1 MNKDE
6 KDIYYKQNIPLPET
20 PLPAGPVG
28 PWQKTKVIG
37 RPLPRIDAYERVS
50 GHAEYASDVL
60 LPDMLYGAVLRCPHA
75 HAIVKDVD
83 AKEAEKMTGV
93 RAVITGES
101 KGADIVWPWS
111 RDVKTRLFDSRCRFE
126 GEAVAAVAAET
137 LYQAWD
143 AARAIRVKYELL
155 HFVTDERRALEA
167 GAAGDGGDVGGEIAF
182 TAIQH

>member
-101 KGADIVWPWS
+101 
-111 RDVKTRLFDSRCRFE
+111 R
-126 GEAVAAVAAET
+126 
-137 LYQAWD
+137 
-143 AARAIRVKYELL
+143 
-155 HFVTDERRALEA
+155 
-167 GAAGDGGDVGGEIAF
+167 
-182 TAIQH
+182 